1 MANNASVQMYVNRIK
16 NKIVFKIKVGYK
28 LEYISLKILKLLG
41 STKNDIDQN
50 KDGENVPK
58 LTSIEIVLRHCNL
71 VYDNYQEASKVLL
84 IFLWNKQFGQL
95 INILPH
101 SLTLL
106 NTKNT

>member
-1 MANNASVQMYVNRIK
+1 MQLCVNKIK

-41 STKNDIDQN
+41 STTKNDIDQN

-71 VYDNYQEASKVLL
+71 VYDNYQEASKILL
-84 IFLWNKQFGQL
+84 YFVRNKQFGQL

-106 NTKNT
+106 NTTNT

>member
-1 MANNASVQMYVNRIK
+1 MQLCVNKIK

-58 LTSIEIVLRHCNL
+58 LTSIEIVLRHNNL
-71 VYDNYQEASKVLL
+71 VYDNYQEASKILL
-84 IFLWNKQFGQL
+84 NFVRNKQFGQL

-106 NTKNT
+106 NTTNT

>member
-1 MANNASVQMYVNRIK
+1 MQLCVNKIK

-41 STKNDIDQN
+41 STTKNDIDQN

-71 VYDNYQEASKVLL
+71 VYDNYQEASKILL
-84 IFLWNKQFGQL
+84 NFVRNKQFGRL

-106 NTKNT
+106 NTTNT

>member
-1 MANNASVQMYVNRIK
+1 MQLCVNKIK

-50 KDGENVPK
+50 KDGGNVPK

-71 VYDNYQEASKVLL
+71 VYDNYQEASKILL
-84 IFLWNKQFGQL
+84 NFVRNKQFGQS

-106 NTKNT
+106 NTTNT